1 MFSRTLRL
9 AAAAALI
16 ALAGCGG
23 GNPKTA
29 PVKGT
34 VTYKGRPVPNGTV
47 TFIPE
52 SGPTATGEL
61 GPDGSYTLTTFRRGD
76 GAVPGRY
83 TVVIVAMQ
91 DNAGRL
97 PEERTPLPPPIVPEK
112 YTSAVTS
119 DLRAEVE
126 DRENTLDFP
135 LKDEKRR

>member
-126 DRENTLDFP
+126 DKENTLDFP